1 MNEKKIRIAKIISH
15 AGLCSRAEAEKII
28 ENGKVTINNKP
39 FFEYLIS
46 ENRINQICV
55 YGKPLRKVDLRV
67 WCFYKPKGYVCSNRE
82 QSNQKSFHG
91 I

>member
-46 ENRINQICV
+46 ENQINQICV
-55 YGKPLRKVDLRV
+55 Y
-67 WCFYKPKGYVCSNRE
+67 
-82 QSNQKSFHG
+82 
-91 I
+91 